1 MTKNEQIKASIAK
14 TSQRRKSQI
23 CRVYKVKIDESRL
36 SVKQK
41 EQLKMLFIEAKW
53 FYNWLLANKENLSS
67 INAQKIHTIEKLNK
81 DKQEE
86 TVELRFIKSSQRDSV
101 LEGIKSSLKTMKS
114 LREKG
119 IQKHGTLKFTSEY
132 KSIELK
138 QFGITHKIRGKRAM
152 IIQGI
157 SKKVPVNG
165 LKQLPENC
173 DIANAKLLN
182 TPTGYYVALTTYSFK
197 NDVKEVAKTKPIIGI
212 DFGCQTSLIYSDGR
226 TKTTIAIGETEHL
239 KRLQRKLAKQTKGSN
254 NRNRTK
260 KLINIEYQKISNRK
274 NDITNKI
281 VAELKQHKL
290 VVIQD
295 EQLAS
300 WQKNH
305 HGKAIQHSCL
315 GRIKT
320 KLKQLDN
327 CIVLSKDIP
336 TTKICMNCG
345 KVHEMKLS
353 DRAFQCDCGIK
364 EDRDIHAAKN
374 MLEIFKMLS
383 NTFQIPLEQRK
394 FKREE
399 FLEAY
404 EKKFRVGYGTMRH
417 EDATFQGCH

>member
-14 TSQRRKSQI
+14 TSQKRKSQI
-23 CRVYKVKIDESRL
+23 CRVFKVKIDESRL
-36 SVKQK
+36 SKKQK
-41 EQLKMLFIEAKW
+41 EQLKMLFVEAKW
-53 FYNWLLANKENLSS
+53 FYNWLLSNKENLSS
-67 INAQKIHTIEKLNK
+67 INVQKVHIIEKLNK
-81 DKQEE
+81 DRQEE
-86 TVELRFIKSSQRDSV
+86 TIELKFIKSSQRDSI

-119 IQKHGTLKFTSEY
+119 IQKHGTLKFTSDY
-132 KSIELK
+132 KSIDLK
-138 QFGITHKIRGKRAM
+138 QFGITHKIRGKRTM
-152 IIQGI
+152 VIQGI

-165 LKQLPENC
+165 LRQLPENC

-197 NDVKEVAKTKPIIGI
+197 NDVKEVAKTKPIVGI
-212 DFGCQTSLIYSDGR
+212 DFGCQTSLTYSDG
-226 TKTTIAIGETEHL
+226 TKTTISIGETEHL
-239 KRLQRKLAKQTKGSN
+239 KRLQRKLMKQTKGFN

-260 KLINIEYQKISNRK
+260 KLIKVEYQKISNRK
-274 NDITNKI
+274 NDVANKI

-295 EQLAS
+295 EQLS
-300 WQKNH
+300 NWHKNH
-305 HGKAIQHSCL
+305 YGKAIQHSCL

-345 KVHEMKLS
+345 KMHEMKLS
-353 DRAFQCDCGIK
+353 DRVFHCNCGIE
-364 EDRDIHAAKN
+364 EDRDIHATKN
-374 MLEIFKMLS
+374 MLEIFKMI
-383 NTFQIPLEQRK
+383 NDIFQIPLEQRK

-404 EKKFRVGYGTMRH
+404 KKKFGVGYGTLRH
-417 EDATFQGCH
+417 EDAALQCCH